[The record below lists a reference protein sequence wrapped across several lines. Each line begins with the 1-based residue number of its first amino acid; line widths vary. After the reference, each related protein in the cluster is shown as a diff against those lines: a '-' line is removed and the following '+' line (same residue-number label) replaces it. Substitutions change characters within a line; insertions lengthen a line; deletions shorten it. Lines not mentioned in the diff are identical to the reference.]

1 MSLKGMLAVALGF
14 SVLAGTTFAADLPQR
29 SPPPPMLTPVS
40 AYNWTGIYVGVNAGY
55 GWGSQ
60 NPLGLIAPQFS
71 QNNNFSMSG
80 ELFGGT
86 VGGQLQVGHVVLG
99 IEADGAWANIGGSA
113 TAHIAALPGT
123 SLSLHSADDSFFTAR
138 SRVGY
143 AMDNW
148 LLYTAF
154 GVAAFEGAS
163 RGTVLSGTTACGSL
177 SLPNCANSQFRP
189 GVTAGLGVEY
199 GFTPNWSAKVEYLW
213 AGAVA
218 GASTDSLSI
227 VRAGLNYRFG
237 G

>member
-1 MSLKGMLAVALGF
+1 MSFKLMLATAFGATVI
-14 SVLAGTTFAADLPQR
+14 AGTAFAADLPQR
-29 SPPPPMLTPVS
+29 SPPPMFTPVS
-40 AYNWTGIYVGVNAGY
+40 AYNWTGLYVGANAGY
-55 GWGSQ
+55 GWGNQ

-71 QNNNFSMSG
+71 QNNSFSMSG
-80 ELFGGT
+80 GLFGGT
-86 VGGQLQVGHVVLG
+86 IGGQLQVAHVVLG
-99 IEADGAWANIGGSA
+99 IEADGAWADIGGSA
-113 TAHIAALPGT
+113 TANIAALPGT
-123 SLSLHSADDSFFTAR
+123 SLRLHSQDDSFFTAR

-143 AMDNW
+143 ALDNW
-148 LLYTAF
+148 LLYTTF

-163 RGTVLSGTTACGSL
+163 RGSVLSGATTCGSL

-227 VRAGLNYRFG
+227 IRAGLNYRFG

>member
-1 MSLKGMLAVALGF
+1 MSIKSIVATALGATVF
-14 SVLAGTTFAADLPQR
+14 AGAAFAADLPQR
-29 SPPPPMLTPVS
+29 SAPPMLTPVS
-40 AYNWTGIYVGVNAGY
+40 AYNWTGIYVGANAGY
-55 GWGSQ
+55 GWGRQ

-71 QNNNFSMSG
+71 QNNSFSLSG
-80 ELFGGT
+80 GLFGGT
-86 VGGQLQVGHVVLG
+86 IGGQVQVGHVVLG
-99 IEADGAWANIGGSA
+99 IEADGAWANIAGSA
-113 TAHIAALPGT
+113 TANITALPGT
-123 SLSLHSADDSFFTAR
+123 SLRLRSEDESFFTAR

-143 AMDNW
+143 ALDNW
-148 LLYTAF
+148 LLYTTF

-163 RGTVLSGTTACGSL
+163 RGTVLSGAVACGSL

-189 GVTAGLGVEY
+189 GVAAGLGVEY

-227 VRAGLNYRFG
+227 IRAGLNYRFG

>member
-1 MSLKGMLAVALGF
+1 MSIKRMMAASLGTMM
-14 SVLAGTTFAADLPQR
+14 VAGTAFAADLPQR
-29 SPPPPMLTPVS
+29 SAPPMLTPVS
-40 AYNWTGIYVGVNAGY
+40 AYNWTGIYVGGNAGY
-55 GWGSQ
+55 AWGNQ

-71 QNNNFSMSG
+71 QNNSFSLSG
-80 ELFGGT
+80 GMLGGT
-86 VGGQLQVGHVVLG
+86 VGGQVQVGHVVLG
-99 IEADGAWANIGGSA
+99 IEADGAWANITGSA
-113 TAHIAALPGT
+113 TANITALPGT
-123 SLSLHSADDSFFTAR
+123 SLNLHSSDQSFFTAR

-143 AMDNW
+143 AIDNL
-148 LLYTAF
+148 LLYTTF

-163 RGTVLSGTTACGSL
+163 RGTVLSGATACGSL

-199 GFTPNWSAKVEYLW
+199 GFTPNWSAKVEYLS

-227 VRAGLNYRFG
+227 IRAGLNYRFG